1 MFVHLPCFFV
11 GSNSRCDKVWNSI
24 PCGIISALHGQ
35 VPGWLVDSLI
45 YWFLGILLSIFS
57 PRYFGMLGLR
67 RRERESGIPFEFTEV
82 AHDIVWGIGE
92 VSAGLRMHTF
102 SDKEFL
108 LGNPIVS

>member
-1 MFVHLPCFFV
+1 
-11 GSNSRCDKVWNSI
+11 
-24 PCGIISALHGQ
+24 
-35 VPGWLVDSLI
+35 
-45 YWFLGILLSIFS
+45 
-57 PRYFGMLGLR
+57 MLGLR